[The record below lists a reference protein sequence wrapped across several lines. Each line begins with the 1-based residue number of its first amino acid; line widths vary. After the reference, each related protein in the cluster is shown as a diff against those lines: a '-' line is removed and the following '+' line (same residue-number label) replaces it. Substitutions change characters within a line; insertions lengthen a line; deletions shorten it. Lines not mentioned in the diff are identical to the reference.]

1 MAKFL
6 LQQMDKFIVVIKMVI
21 QKVLLQRQNMQM
33 KQQMQV

>member
-1 MAKFL
+1 
-6 LQQMDKFIVVIKMVI
+6 MDKFIVVIKMVI